1 MELLSFMQK
10 TPSWNFFNISG
21 ENYFASSRDEKAS
34 MIKRFYFDIVKRG
47 KSFFFLF
54 RNVVGSH

>member
-1 MELLSFMQK
+1 MQK

-21 ENYFASSRDEKAS
+21 ENYFASCRDEKAS
-34 MIKRFYFDIVKRG
+34 MIKRFYFDMVKRG

-54 RNVVGSH
+54 RNVVCSH